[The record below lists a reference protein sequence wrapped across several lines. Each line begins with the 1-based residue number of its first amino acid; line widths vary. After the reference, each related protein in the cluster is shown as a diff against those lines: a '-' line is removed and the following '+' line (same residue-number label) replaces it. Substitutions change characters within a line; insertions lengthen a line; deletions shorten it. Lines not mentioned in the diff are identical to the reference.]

1 MGLVCLPIVAASRGV
16 NWLEGRFMSKQ
27 KQPSTHKTYE
37 PTLPVEQRAA
47 QLTLEQ
53 VMINAIITP
62 NRWAR
67 RHSAAQISKIMAS
80 IQAFGVINPIII
92 DANGVLVAGEARLR
106 AARQLGYEQI
116 SVIRVGHLSPDEVD
130 AYRVADNKLVD
141 GGTWDPDTL
150 RDQVAHLLSLNFDP
164 QALGFDYP
172 ELEQALKPPVL
183 ETAGDEPAA
192 VPRFSHLRQG
202 DLFSFGRHRLLCGDA
217 LNEVH
222 GRQLMGEERAAM
234 SIDDVPFNVRIRQ
247 NVSTRKGAK
256 APPEF
261 MQASGEMSPDEFQ
274 EFLIKALTRIRAHCR
289 PGAIIEVFIDWRSIH
304 LLILAAQSVGLEYIN
319 LVVWKKHSAG
329 MGSLFRSQHEL
340 IAVLKA
346 PGAPHTNCVQLG
358 KNGRSRT
365 NVWEYEGRA
374 GFSKGRQEEL
384 DRHPTP
390 KNCNMLCDALLDVT
404 HRGDVVLDMFAGGGT
419 TAIACERT
427 GRCARLMEIDP
438 VYCEASLIRYRDAF
452 GKEPIHVETGLSL
465 TELIRTREEAAV
477 ESRATGDVGGRDD

>member
-1 MGLVCLPIVAASRGV
+1 MGPVCLPIMAASRGV
-16 NWLEGRFMSKQ
+16 NWLKGHFMSRQ
-27 KQPSTHKTYE
+27 KQPSTHKTHD
-37 PTLPVEQRAA
+37 PTPPAEQRAT
-47 QLTLEQ
+47 QLVLQ
-53 VMINAIITP
+53 KVMVNAIIIP

-67 RHSAAQISKIMAS
+67 RHTAAQISKIMAS
-80 IQAFGVINPIII
+80 IQTFGVINPIII

-116 SVIRVGHLSPDEVD
+116 SVIRVGHLSPDEIE
-130 AYRVADNKLVD
+130 AYRIADNKLVD

-150 RDQVAHLLSLNFDP
+150 RDQVAHLLSLEFDP

-172 ELEQALKPPVL
+172 ELDQALKSPVP
-183 ETAGDEPAA
+183 ETAGDEPVA
-192 VPRFSHLRQG
+192 VPRFSHLRAG

-217 LNEVH
+217 LNETH

-234 SIDDVPFNVRIRQ
+234 SIDDVPFNVKIRG

-256 APPEF
+256 APREF
-261 MQASGEMSPDEFQ
+261 VQASGEMSHDEFQ
-274 EFLIKALTRIRAHCR
+274 EFLIKALTRILAHCR

-319 LVVWKKHSAG
+319 LICWKKLSAG

-346 PGAPHTNCVQLG
+346 PGASHTNHVQLG

-374 GFSKGRQEEL
+374 GFSKDRQEEL

-390 KNCNMLCDALLDVT
+390 KPCNMYCDALLDVT
-404 HRGDVVLDMFAGGGT
+404 DRGDVVLDMFAGGGT

-438 VYCEASLIRYRDAF
+438 IYCEASLIRYRDAF
-452 GKEPIHVETGLSL
+452 GEDPVHVDTGLSL

-477 ESRATGDVGGRDD
+477 KSRATDGVGGRDD